1 MIKVCAGIASVGFV
15 FLSGA
20 VGCSSANTPDDG
32 SGGGGTSSTST
43 AGSKTT
49 TNTAGTTVVPSGGTG
64 SATGGTGS
72 TTAGTASTTAGTD
85 SGTAG
90 TASTT
95 GGTSSGTAGTGSGG
109 TGATNPAA
117 CKGIK
122 TGMACMPEGT
132 DCPTLTCGLADSGTR
147 ACKCMSTWMC
157 GSCDFSASPF
167 KDKPADIAKCTGV
180 EADKVTC
187 TEKGKVC
194 DGAAGGEVC
203 ACWTDDEGALIWD
216 CDKPPTTWAAPA
228 M

>member
-1 MIKVCAGIASVGFV
+1 MIKVVAGIASVGFV
-15 FLSGA
+15 VLSGA
-20 VGCSSANTPDDG
+20 VGCSSASTPDE
-32 SGGGGTSSTST
+32 GGGGSSTTST
-43 AGSKTT
+43 AGTKPISTG
-49 TNTAGTTVVPSGGTG
+49 GTTVVPSGGSSST
-64 SATGGTGS
+64 TGGSSS
-72 TTAGTASTTAGTD
+72 TTAGTASTTAGTS

-90 TASTT
+90 TAATT
-95 GGTSSGTAGTGSGG
+95 GGTSSGTGG
-109 TGATNPAA
+109 TGAGGTGAGGNPAA

-132 DCPTLTCGLADSGTR
+132 DCPALTCGLADSGTR
-147 ACKCMSTWMC
+147 ACKCMATWMC

-167 KDKPADIAKCTGV
+167 KDKPADIATCTGV

-194 DGAAGGEVC
+194 QGAAGGEVC

-216 CDKPPTTWAAPA
+216 CDKAPTTWAAAA